1 MDPEVLADAYSKEG
15 DTLAAAGKF
24 EEAIVLYDRAIEV
37 DPENSEAWT
46 RKAIALKALGRIREA
61 LDCVERAIDLS
72 ASPIAEELRESMI
85 GESGQ

>member
-61 LDCVERAIDLS
+61 LDCVEHALDLS
-72 ASPIAEELRESMI
+72 ASPIAEELRDSMR
-85 GESGQ
+85 